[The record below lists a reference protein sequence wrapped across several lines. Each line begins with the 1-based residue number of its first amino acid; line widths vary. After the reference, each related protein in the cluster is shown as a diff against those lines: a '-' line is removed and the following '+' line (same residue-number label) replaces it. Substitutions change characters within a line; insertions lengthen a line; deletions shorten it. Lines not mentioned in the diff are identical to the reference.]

1 MELEMKYS
9 IPDKET
15 ADAIWEDGFL
25 SSISD
30 MSSAEKVVMKAV
42 YFDTDDRVLA
52 AHDAAL
58 RVRSEGDYSFATL
71 KWNGTSEDGLHE
83 REELN
88 VPVRDETSFI
98 KLDADM
104 FNESEDGRAL
114 MKLTEG
120 KELRN
125 LLETRF
131 LRKRIRVDF
140 EGNIIE
146 LAIDTGSI
154 ITDAGDEPIMEL
166 ELELFAGDRGALKR
180 LGDDLSERYGLK
192 PLNISK
198 FARGLALLAS

>member
-15 ADAIWEDGFL
+15 ADAIWEDGFISSL
-25 SSISD
+25 SD
-30 MSSAEKVVMKAV
+30 LSSAEKVVMKAV
-42 YFDTDDRVLA
+42 YFDTEDRVLA

-58 RVRSEGDYSFATL
+58 RVRSEGGISFATL
-71 KWNGTSEDGLHE
+71 KWNGNSEDGLHE

-88 VPVRDETSFI
+88 VPVSGETSFI

-104 FNESEDGRAL
+104 FSESEEGREI
-114 MKLTEG
+114 MRLTEG

-131 LRKRIRVDF
+131 LRKRIKLDF

-146 LAIDTGSI
+146 LAIDTGKI
-154 ITDAGDEPIMEL
+154 ITDAGDAPIMEL
-166 ELELFAGDRGALKR
+166 ELELFAGDRDSIRR
-180 LGDDLSERYGLK
+180 LGDRMCERYGLS
-192 PLNISK
+192 PLDSSK
-198 FARGLALLAS
+198 FARGLALLSA

>member
-25 SSISD
+25 SSMSD
-30 MSSAEKVVMKAV
+30 LSSAEKVVMKAV
-42 YFDTDDRVLA
+42 YFDTEDRVLA
-52 AHDAAL
+52 SHDAAL
-58 RVRSEGDYSFATL
+58 RVRSEGELCFATL
-71 KWNGTSEDGLHE
+71 KWNGRSDDGLHE
-83 REELN
+83 REEIN
-88 VPVRDETSFI
+88 IPVSGETSFI
-98 KLDADM
+98 KLEPDM
-104 FNESEDGRAL
+104 FSASEEGREI

-131 LRKRIRVDF
+131 LRKRIKVDF

-154 ITDAGDEPIMEL
+154 ITDAGDAPIMEL
-166 ELELFAGDRGALKR
+166 ELELFAGDKESVKK
-180 LGDDLSERYGLK
+180 LGDSLSERYGLV
-192 PLNISK
+192 PMNASK
-198 FARGLALLAS
+198 FAR